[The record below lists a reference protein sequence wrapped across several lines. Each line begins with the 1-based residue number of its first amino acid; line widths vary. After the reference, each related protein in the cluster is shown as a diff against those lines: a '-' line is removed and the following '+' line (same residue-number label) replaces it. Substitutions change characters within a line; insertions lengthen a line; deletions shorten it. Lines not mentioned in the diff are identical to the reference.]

1 MSVGWIVGYASR
13 PLEPSFFFSSTNG
26 PPRVSRME
34 WNGTEGGILGGR
46 NRRFEIFSGILV
58 GGGGR
63 ALYRGTIHFFGEGEG
78 EGYCPLKV
86 RIRLRDIYYGR
97 PMQ

>member
-26 PPRVSRME
+26 APRVSRME
-34 WNGTEGGILGGR
+34 WNGTKGGILGGR

-58 GGGGR
+58 GGGGELFIEARSTFSGRGR
-63 ALYRGTIHFFGEGEG
+63 A
-78 EGYCPLKV
+78 
-86 RIRLRDIYYGR
+86 RDIALSRYAYG
-97 PMQ
+97 